1 MREINIQAL
10 KLTKR
15 AENNK
20 LNLVESFVDLGPVV
34 PILSNPESQVV
45 FGRRGTG
52 KTHILSYLHGQIA
65 TQGECSVFLDMRL
78 IGSTGGIY
86 ADSSLSIPERATRLL
101 SDTLGAIHDAILE
114 RVINDEVTYDL
125 SLIAPWLDKFAEA
138 ATEVV
143 VEGQVERETSE
154 QNDSAINAELSSQL
168 ELASAPSLTLGGTL
182 GESFSQSASNRT
194 TISGATRLRVHFG
207 SLSSAAK
214 RLIDKLPNQRL
225 WVILDEWSEV
235 PLDLQPYL
243 ADLLR
248 RTLFPIPGVAVKI
261 AAIGQRCNF
270 RTDSDANGY
279 VGLEIGA
286 DAAASI
292 NLDEYLVFD
301 NEPQR
306 SRKFFEELLYRH
318 MKSIAEGDFV
328 TTYPTSNRLISELF
342 TQINAF
348 DEYVRAAEGVPR
360 DAINI
365 LSLAAQ
371 RADDVKISVPD
382 VRAAAKSWYSRGK
395 QSAIASKVEA
405 VNLLNWIVDE
415 VIQHRQAR
423 AFLVPN
429 DLKDEL
435 IDFLYDA
442 RVLHIVREG
451 VSAQDIPG
459 RRFNVFS
466 IDYGCYVDLINTHK
480 APRGLFQVD
489 EDENY
494 SEVPQTD
501 YRSIRRAIL
510 DISEFYRG
518 GRLSLGF

>member
-1 MREINIQAL
+1 MREVNVQAL

-20 LNLVESFVDLGPVV
+20 INLVESFVDLGPVI
-34 PILSNPESQVV
+34 PILSNAESQVI

-52 KTHILSYLHGQIA
+52 KTHILSYLSEVIEKNK
-65 TQGECSVFLDMRL
+65 ECAVFLDMRL

-86 ADSSLSIPERATRLL
+86 SDPSLTIYERATRLL
-101 SDTLGAIHDAILE
+101 SDTLGAIHDAVLE
-114 RVINDEVTYDL
+114 KVIYNDTDYNL
-125 SLIAPWLDKFAEA
+125 SAIAPCLDSFAEA

-143 VEGQVERETSE
+143 VEGIVEEEASTQSSSDTKTGLSLDA
-154 QNDSAINAELSSQL
+154 NISATPSIKMT
-168 ELASAPSLTLGGTL
+168 ASDA
-182 GESFSQSASNRT
+182 QSASSTDAIKQKVTGKR
-194 TISGATRLRVHFG
+194 RLRVHFG
-207 SLSSAAK
+207 SLSQSAKKLIDQLPGK
-214 RLIDKLPNQRL
+214 RLWI
-225 WVILDEWSEV
+225 ILDEWSEI

-261 AAIGQRCNF
+261 AAIAQRCNF
-270 RTDSDANGY
+270 RINTESSGY
-279 VGLEIGA
+279 IGIEIGS

-306 SRKFFEELLYRH
+306 ARKFFEELLFRH
-318 MKSIAEGDFV
+318 MKSGSDDSFITEF
-328 TTYPTSNRLISELF
+328 PTAAKLSLELF
-342 TQINAF
+342 TQSNAF
-348 DEYVRAAEGVPR
+348 DEYVRSAEGVPR

-371 RADDVKISVPD
+371 RADESKISIPD
-382 VRAAAKSWYSRGK
+382 VRAAGKSWYARGK
-395 QSAIASKVEA
+395 QSVLLSKPEA
-405 VNLLNWIVDE
+405 ADLLNWIIDE
-415 VIQHRQAR
+415 VIQHRQAK
-423 AFLVPN
+423 AFLVPVE
-429 DLKDEL
+429 LKDEL

-442 RVLHIVREG
+442 RVLHILREG

-459 RRFNVFS
+459 RRFDVFA

-480 APRGLFQVD
+480 APKGLFQVD
-489 EDENY
+489 EEENFVD
-494 SEVPQTD
+494 VPQTD

-510 DISEFYRG
+510 NIDDFYKTRKPT
-518 GRLSLGF
+518 S